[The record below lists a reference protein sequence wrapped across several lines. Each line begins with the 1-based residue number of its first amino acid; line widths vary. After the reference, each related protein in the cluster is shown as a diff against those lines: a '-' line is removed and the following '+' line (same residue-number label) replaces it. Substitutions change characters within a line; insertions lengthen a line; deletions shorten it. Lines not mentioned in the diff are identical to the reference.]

1 MLDISLKNIKEKKFD
16 VDSLIYDFFS
26 SNIMVRMH
34 FSNNEKLTSFVL
46 LSLLKVCFSFSMAV
60 FIMATVNVFGSLV
73 FAFVFFFCRDFFGK
87 GGLLRNR
94 IIKNCFFNRIEET
107 VFEKC
112 LSSSGVFSAL
122 VDPMGN
128 SIDVSTLES
137 LLFAVTTILYN
148 ADICT

>member
-1 MLDISLKNIKEKKFD
+1 MCLG
-16 VDSLIYDFFS
+16 
-26 SNIMVRMH
+26 
-34 FSNNEKLTSFVL
+34 L
-46 LSLLKVCFSFSMAV
+46 LSLLLFF
-60 FIMATVNVFGSLV
+60 FL
-73 FAFVFFFCRDFFGK
+73 FFCRDFFGK
-87 GGLLRNR
+87 GCLLRNR

-128 SIDVSTLES
+128 SVDVSTLES
-137 LLFAVTTILYN
+137 LLFAVTTILYT

>member
-1 MLDISLKNIKEKKFD
+1 
-16 VDSLIYDFFS
+16 
-26 SNIMVRMH
+26 MVRMH

-46 LSLLKVCFSFSMAV
+46 LSLLKVCFSFFMAV
-60 FIMATVNVFGSLV
+60 FIMVSVNVFGSLV
-73 FAFVFFFCRDFFGK
+73 FFLFFCRDFFGK
-87 GGLLRNR
+87 GCLLRNR

-112 LSSSGVFSAL
+112 LSSSGVFSAM

-128 SIDVSTLES
+128 SVDVSTLES
-137 LLFAVTTILYN
+137 LLFAVTLILYQ

>member
-1 MLDISLKNIKEKKFD
+1 MCLG
-16 VDSLIYDFFS
+16 
-26 SNIMVRMH
+26 
-34 FSNNEKLTSFVL
+34 L
-46 LSLLKVCFSFSMAV
+46 LSLLLFF
-60 FIMATVNVFGSLV
+60 L
-73 FAFVFFFCRDFFGK
+73 FFCRDFFGK
-87 GGLLRNR
+87 GCLLRNR

-128 SIDVSTLES
+128 SVDVSTLES
-137 LLFAVTTILYN
+137 LLFAVTSILYQ

>member
-1 MLDISLKNIKEKKFD
+1 
-16 VDSLIYDFFS
+16 
-26 SNIMVRMH
+26 MVRMH

-60 FIMATVNVFGSLV
+60 FIMVTVNVFGSLV

-87 GGLLRNR
+87 GCLLRNR

>member
-1 MLDISLKNIKEKKFD
+1 
-16 VDSLIYDFFS
+16 
-26 SNIMVRMH
+26 MVRMH

-60 FIMATVNVFGSLV
+60 FIMVTVNVFGSLV

-137 LLFAVTTILYN
+137 LLFAVTTILYT

>member
-1 MLDISLKNIKEKKFD
+1 MI
-16 VDSLIYDFFS
+16 FF
-26 SNIMVRMH
+26 SNIMARMH

-60 FIMATVNVFGSLV
+60 FIMVTVNVFGSLV
-73 FAFVFFFCRDFFGK
+73 FAFVLFFFCRVFIGK
-87 GGLLRNR
+87 GCLLRNR

-128 SIDVSTLES
+128 SVDVSTLES
-137 LLFAVTTILYN
+137 LLFAVTSILYQ

>member
-1 MLDISLKNIKEKKFD
+1 
-16 VDSLIYDFFS
+16 
-26 SNIMVRMH
+26 MH

-60 FIMATVNVFGSLV
+60 FIKVTVNVFGSLV
-73 FAFVFFFCRDFFGK
+73 LSLLLFFFLFFCRDFFGK
-87 GGLLRNR
+87 GCLLRNR

-128 SIDVSTLES
+128 SVDVSTLES
-137 LLFAVTTILYN
+137 LLFAVTSILSN

>member
-1 MLDISLKNIKEKKFD
+1 MI
-16 VDSLIYDFFS
+16 FF
-26 SNIMVRMH
+26 SNIMARMH

-46 LSLLKVCFSFSMAV
+46 LSLLKVCFSFFMAV
-60 FIMATVNVFGSLV
+60 FIMVSVNVFGSLV
-73 FAFVFFFCRDFFGK
+73 FAFVFFFGK
-87 GGLLRNR
+87 GCLLRNR

-128 SIDVSTLES
+128 SVDVSTLES
-137 LLFAVTTILYN
+137 LLFAVTSILYQ